1 VSDPVIKTLRQKQL
15 AEDEFFRAHND
26 RVGRQDEILRLM
38 NSLLPV
44 LARETDLTPLE
55 VVERAHGLAAAFVD
69 HRWAQGQ
76 SLDQEW
82 RELMKAWN
90 EKKGSTP

>member
-1 VSDPVIKTLRQKQL
+1 MSDPVAEMLRQKRL
-15 AEDEFFRAHND
+15 AEDEFFRTHNE
-26 RVGRQDEILRLM
+26 RVGRQEEILRFM

-69 HRWAQGQ
+69 HRYTVGQ

-90 EKKGSTP
+90 EKKGSAP